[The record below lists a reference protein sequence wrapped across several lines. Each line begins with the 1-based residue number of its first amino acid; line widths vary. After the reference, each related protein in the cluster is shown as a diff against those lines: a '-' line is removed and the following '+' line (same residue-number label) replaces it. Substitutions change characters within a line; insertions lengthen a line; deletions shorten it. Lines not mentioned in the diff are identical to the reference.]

1 MAAQTCEVEV
11 YVLIDS
17 DGNYVASEDAD
28 ALADRY
34 DEVAGNDSAT
44 ARRRIKVV
52 LTVPLPVEAV
62 LRGTVPE
69 MEAGALVSAE

>member
-1 MAAQTCEVEV
+1 MVATCEVEV
-11 YVLIDS
+11 YVLVDG

-34 DEVAGNDSAT
+34 DEVAGNDAAT
-44 ARRRIKVV
+44 ARRRVKVV

-69 MEAGALVSAE
+69 LECGELASAE